1 MTFEDRIQKINL
13 EMMIISK
20 KMNAV
25 LEKNKPTA
33 VFVKEMYNN
42 FRIICL

>member
-25 LEKNKPTA
+25 LERNKSTA